1 MNDITAHSVSELMTL
16 RDEVEA
22 AIAAKAHDEIR
33 SIDQQIN
40 DLTSRREKL
49 IATYGMPKKQRKAP
63 TKTETV
69 VKFRHPETGQTWS
82 GKGRVPGWLIEAR
95 QQFAEIELLAA

>member
-16 RDEVEA
+16 REEVEA

-33 SIDQQIN
+33 SIEQQIN
-40 DLTSRREKL
+40 SLTAQREKL
-49 IATYGMPKKQRKAP
+49 TAAYGTPKKQRKSSAQ
-63 TKTETV
+63 TETV

-95 QQFAEIELLAA
+95 QQFAEVELLAA